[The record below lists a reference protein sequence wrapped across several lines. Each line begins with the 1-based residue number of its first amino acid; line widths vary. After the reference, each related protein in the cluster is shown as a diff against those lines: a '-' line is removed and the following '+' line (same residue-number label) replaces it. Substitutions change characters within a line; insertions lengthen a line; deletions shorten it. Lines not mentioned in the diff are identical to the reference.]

1 MPDFFHTTLT
11 KDEIFEISSLGL
23 AHAGDAAFELMVRAN
38 LAKKGVRKVKELHK
52 MSVAAVS
59 ATAQEKASHAI
70 APYLTEEEHEV
81 FLRGR
86 NAKVNT
92 LPKHASP
99 KTYHTATA
107 FEALWGYLYLLGRYD
122 RLNELFEIIEKSKED
137 A

>member
-52 MSVAAVS
+52 QSVAAVS

-99 KTYHTATA
+99 ETYHTATA

-122 RLNELFEIIEKSKED
+122 RLNELFEIIEKSKEE